1 MKVKVKLTFFKSLR
15 FRIMVLLVIIGIV
28 PCLLTERVIVR
39 SYESRAV
46 ELRKINVKNQCD
58 ILGNQLM
65 EEGYLEHQQ
74 SETINKELSL
84 VSTIYN
90 GRILIINESGRI
102 VKDTYGIDEGKYV
115 LSEEVIKCFEGEDT
129 SSYDKKNSYIEQTI
143 PLTDPKSKH
152 IEGVMLVSTSTG
164 EIVDSIAFWSTGE
177 VC

>member
-65 EEGYLEHQQ
+65 EEGYSDYQ
-74 SETINKELSL
+74 
-84 VSTIYN
+84 
-90 GRILIINESGRI
+90 
-102 VKDTYGIDEGKYV
+102 
-115 LSEEVIKCFEGEDT
+115 
-129 SSYDKKNSYIEQTI
+129 
-143 PLTDPKSKH
+143 
-152 IEGVMLVSTSTG
+152 
-164 EIVDSIAFWSTGE
+164 
-177 VC
+177 

>member
-1 MKVKVKLTFFKSLR
+1 MGNRILFSGIGKTDESKGETDIFKSLR

-84 VSTIYN
+84 F
-90 GRILIINESGRI
+90 L
-102 VKDTYGIDEGKYV
+102 
-115 LSEEVIKCFEGEDT
+115 LSITAGF
-129 SSYDKKNSYIEQTI
+129 
-143 PLTDPKSKH
+143 
-152 IEGVMLVSTSTG
+152 
-164 EIVDSIAFWSTGE
+164 
-177 VC
+177 